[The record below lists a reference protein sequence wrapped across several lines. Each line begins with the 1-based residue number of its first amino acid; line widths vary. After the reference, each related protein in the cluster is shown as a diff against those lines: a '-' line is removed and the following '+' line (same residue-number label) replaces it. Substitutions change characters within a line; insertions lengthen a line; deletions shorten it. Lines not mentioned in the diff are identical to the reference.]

1 MSRGKCENIERL
13 KLTFELKILMT
24 GKEFGRKF
32 IEGGLNETTKQQIA
46 SVCFLSI

>member
-32 IEGGLNETTKQQIA
+32 IEGGLMRQ
-46 SVCFLSI
+46 LSNKLPPFVS